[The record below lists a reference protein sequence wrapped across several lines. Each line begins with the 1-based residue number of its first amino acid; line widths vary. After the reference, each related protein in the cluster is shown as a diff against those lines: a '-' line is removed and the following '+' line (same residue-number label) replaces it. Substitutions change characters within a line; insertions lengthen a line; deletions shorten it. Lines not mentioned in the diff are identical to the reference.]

1 MQREIE
7 ISTLLLP
14 GKLCTWQF
22 LYRNALPSR
31 SQIYAKGENDMK
43 IVEYKLDKKLIG
55 LISDTHIPKRGRY
68 IPPKVFEIFDRMG
81 VELILHAGDL
91 VEEKVLIELSALAP
105 VESVAGNMDSL
116 ETREKLGEIK
126 VIQSRD
132 FSIAV
137 VHGEGPRHE
146 VADWAFNNFRNS
158 KVDVIVFGHSHMPH
172 VEYRE
177 NVLLVNPG
185 SPVDPR
191 GGSDPSCGSL
201 FEENGVLK
209 AKNFSLK

>member
-1 MQREIE
+1 M
-7 ISTLLLP
+7 
-14 GKLCTWQF
+14 
-22 LYRNALPSR
+22 
-31 SQIYAKGENDMK
+31 MK
-43 IVEYKLDKKLIG
+43 IVEYKLDKRRVG

-68 IPPKVFEIFDRMG
+68 IPPKVFEIFDKMG

-91 VEEKVLIELSALAP
+91 VDEKVLIELSALAP
-105 VESVAGNMDSL
+105 VESVAGNMDPL

-137 VHGEGPRHE
+137 VHGEGPRQE
-146 VADWAFNNFRNS
+146 VADWAFNSFRDS

-191 GGSDPSCGSL
+191 GGSDPSCGYL